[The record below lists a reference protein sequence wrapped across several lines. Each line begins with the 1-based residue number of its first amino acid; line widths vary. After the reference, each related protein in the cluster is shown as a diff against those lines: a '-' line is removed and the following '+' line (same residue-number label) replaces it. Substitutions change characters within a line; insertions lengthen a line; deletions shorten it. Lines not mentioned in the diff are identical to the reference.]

1 MLVMNPMEFDRTTRS
16 EIMSIPSK
24 RLNNLDEIYANELS
38 LSEFVVYEFPKPR
51 NYGQAY
57 SYYERY
63 TEPQKIRLVS
73 PNDFDWRIAVENYF
87 LSDAFVYEPYISNS
101 VIREP
106 LLSQRTLRVKSA
118 RLLLPSKG
126 SVLPTH
132 STAYSDF
139 VFCYF
144 IDLPDEKSG
153 KTIRRY
159 IDPLILDGA
168 YHREPISWHST
179 KRSHTI
185 PTDWLSNR
193 IADLDRYA
201 KFA

>member
-1 MLVMNPMEFDRTTRS
+1 MLVMNPMEFDRETRS
-16 EIMSIPSK
+16 EIMAIPAK
-24 RLNNLDEIYANELS
+24 RLDSLDEIYANEMS
-38 LSEFVVYEFPKPR
+38 LSEFVVYDFPKPR

-63 TEPQKIRLVS
+63 AEPQKIRLVS
-73 PNDFDWRIAVENYF
+73 PSDFDWRIAVENYF
-87 LSDAFVYEPYISNS
+87 LSDAFVYEPYISNR

-106 LLSQRTLRVKSA
+106 RLSQRTLRVKSA
-118 RLLLPSKG
+118 RLLLPSTG

-139 VFCYF
+139 VFSYF
-144 IDLPDEKSG
+144 VEMPDETLG
-153 KTIRRY
+153 KTIRRH

-168 YHREPISWHST
+168 YHREPISWDRT
-179 KRSHTI
+179 GKRSHTI
-185 PTDWLSNR
+185 PADWLSNR
-193 IADLDRYA
+193 IAEISLS